1 MTANSLQFN
10 KFEMKSNVNEKT
22 VDLRGNGNPII
33 EYRESVFMPYVEI
46 TAYIV
51 DTGNTLPAD
60 DGTGA
65 SIGLLDDGFAQGTET
80 ILFNIEDERGNKIN
94 LSRNTDLRVAS
105 VVGDYQAFKNNS
117 FQLKIVSKEA
127 FDNTLLKNRCNQKFS
142 GKVSSIAR
150 AIVKENL
157 KSPKAASMNID
168 ETLDEYHAW
177 GQDRTPF
184 EMLLD
189 MQKLGIPNI
198 QTSKGKTAKGNTAG
212 YLFFQTSTWLSV

>member
-60 DGTGA
+60 DGTNA

-105 VVGDYQAFKNNS
+105 VVGDYQAFK
-117 FQLKIVSKEA
+117 K
-127 FDNTLLKNRCNQKFS
+127 
-142 GKVSSIAR
+142 
-150 AIVKENL
+150 
-157 KSPKAASMNID
+157 
-168 ETLDEYHAW
+168 
-177 GQDRTPF
+177 
-184 EMLLD
+184 
-189 MQKLGIPNI
+189 
-198 QTSKGKTAKGNTAG
+198 
-212 YLFFQTSTWLSV
+212 